1 MNWDE
6 WKKIWKQSLQLFFAL
21 ALAIAFYFFL
31 LRFYSFRRNIGTVI
45 HILMPFIYGG
55 VMAYLLKTPCNFFDK
70 FWEAFLP
77 AKWKKHKTGTSVLT
91 VLLLVFLILY
101 TLLRTVIPQ
110 VVTSITVLG
119 GIVPEQVTKFF
130 DWVSS
135 YLKSDGVVQNYI
147 RPIAEDLSTR
157 MVDWSNSDLLPYL
170 QNIVTN
176 TLNSMVEI
184 ISNLGIGFIVCV
196 YALCA
201 RKKFASQGKAVVYS
215 ILKPKYA
222 DAFMEELRFADKT
235 FDGFLSGKILDSA
248 IVGLICYGFC
258 LIMTFS
264 RGFSNGVLISLII
277 GITNI
282 IPYFGPFIGAVPAT
296 LLVLMSD
303 PIGAVIFLTFI
314 IILQQFDGNVLGPK
328 LLAGSVGLSG
338 FWVLFSITVFS
349 GFFGFAG
356 VLIGVP
362 VFAVIYDLIHK
373 LVKRGLIRNHKT
385 ELLDEDDRKTI
396 EKKPARMSPGEHLEQ
411 KLDERILRRELEAME
426 KAKAEEEKTRT
437 PQEKAPEEADTKRRK
452 DKLSRQKRGKKDETV

>member
-6 WKKIWKQSLQLFFAL
+6 WKKTWKQAFQLFLAL
-21 ALAIAFYFFL
+21 ALAIAFYFLL
-31 LRFYSFRRNIGTVI
+31 LRFYSFKRNIGIVI
-45 HILMPFIYGG
+45 NILMPFIYGG

-77 AKWKKHKTGTSVLT
+77 EKWKKHKTGISVLT
-91 VLLLVFLILY
+91 VLILVFLILY

-110 VVTSITVLG
+110 VATSITVLAG
-119 GIVPEQVTKFF
+119 MIPEQVTRFF

-135 YLKSDGVVQNYI
+135 YLNSEGVVQNYV
-147 RPIAEDLSTR
+147 RPITEDLSTK
-157 MVDWSNSDLLPYL
+157 MANWANSDLLPYL

-176 TLNSMVEI
+176 TLNSLVGI
-184 ISNLGIGFIVCV
+184 VSNLGIGFIVCV
-196 YALCA
+196 YALCS
-201 RKKFASQGKAVVYS
+201 RKKFARQGKAVVYS

-222 DAFMEELRFADKT
+222 DALMKELEFMDKT

-258 LIMTFS
+258 LIMTFT
-264 RGFSNGVLISLII
+264 RGFSNGILISLII
-277 GITNI
+277 GAI
-282 IPYFGPFIGAVPAT
+282 PAT

-303 PIGAVIFLTFI
+303 PVGAVIFLIFV

-338 FWVLFSITVFS
+338 FWVLFSITVFG

-362 VFAVIYDLIHK
+362 VFAVIYDLIRK
-373 LVKRGLIRNHKT
+373 LVKRGLQRHHKE
-385 ELLDEDDRKTI
+385 ELLSDEEKETE
-396 EKKPARMSPGEHLEQ
+396 EKKQSRLSPGEHLEQ

-426 KAKAEEEKTRT
+426 KAHGEDVKEKG
-437 PQEKAPEEADTKRRK
+437 
-452 DKLSRQKRGKKDETV
+452 QK